1 MEKGKWEKG
10 QTKYW
15 AMDGNVYDVNPETG
29 IYKDND
35 KKPHKAGSWVEDS
48 ERHMEVEVKG
58 EYMKT
63 KQVDDNGRVYESSV
77 IHVSGKN
84 KK

>member
-1 MEKGKWEKG
+1 MEQGKWEKG
-10 QTKYW
+10 QTKYL
-15 AMDGNVYDVNPETG
+15 AMDGRTYDVNPETG
-29 IYKDND
+29 IYKDWDN
-35 KKPHKAGSWVEDS
+35 KPHKAGSWKDTD

-77 IHVSGKN
+77 IHVNGKN
-84 KK
+84 NK